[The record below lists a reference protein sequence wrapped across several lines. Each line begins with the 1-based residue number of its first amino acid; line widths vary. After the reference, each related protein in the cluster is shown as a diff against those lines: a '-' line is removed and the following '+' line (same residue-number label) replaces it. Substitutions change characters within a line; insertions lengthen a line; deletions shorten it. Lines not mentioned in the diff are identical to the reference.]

1 MTNLWIHIQLYRLI
15 GIYVSIIY
23 SNIRSNPIS
32 HNTTML
38 HVAQW
43 LDCSLVHSIT
53 CGHICRIY
61 KTTTVTTYHA
71 CHPKFLTYH
80 RYRKT
85 DKSKF
90 ENKYRGIDTDYKHA
104 ETEMKDHKD
113 KSKYA
118 ANFKSHIRIK
128 TAKKSREIKIQS
140 KISYQRNWSK
150 GIGSDPYQCTL
161 YLLLK
166 NWVLR
171 RALISSVLLGLCCSQ
186 QK

>member
-1 MTNLWIHIQLYRLI
+1 MSALFTAILEATQFH
-15 GIYVSIIY
+15 
-23 SNIRSNPIS
+23 
-32 HNTTML
+32 TTLQCCML

-43 LDCSLVHSIT
+43 LDCSLEHSIT
-53 CGHICRIY
+53 CGHICRFY

-71 CHPKFLTYH
+71 CHPQFLTYH